1 MYDVSIVV
9 YRDKAY
15 LPVLARLE
23 SGMGVLT
30 EPVFT
35 AELKVDKLVAA
46 IKKVIEARQQ
56 TLPDPTREEWQ
67 KRQDPVL
74 AATRARS
81 WKALARNGA
90 SYGIEQTDNT
100 IRVDMSYTD
109 KKGRWQNDPEKVRL
123 FSKDTSLEEVVEV
136 ILADVRSR
144 PEVLQVDPP

>member
-15 LPVLARLE
+15 LPVLARCE

-35 AELKVDKLVAA
+35 AELEEDKLEAA
-46 IKKVIEARQQ
+46 IKKDIEARQQ
-56 TLPDPTREEWQ
+56 TLQDPTRKETQ

-74 AATRARS
+74 AVTRARS
-81 WKALARNGA
+81 LKALARNGA